1 MRKMKK
7 KTTTILIFLI
17 LAGALAGTGAQAGGD
32 PEEGRKKSQACAA
45 CHGPTGISAAPIYPH
60 LAGQHASYIVR
71 ALKDYQSGAR
81 QNPIMQPMAAP
92 LSERDMEDLAAYYSA
107 QDGLVTPEPR

>member
-1 MRKMKK
+1 MKTAMN
-7 KTTTILIFLI
+7 TTTKLAFLI
-17 LAGALAGTGAQAGGD
+17 LVGALAGTGAQAGGD
-32 PEEGRKKSQACAA
+32 PEEGKKKSQACAA
-45 CHGPTGISAAPIYPH
+45 CHGPAGISTAPIYPH

-92 LSERDMEDLAAYYSA
+92 LSEQDMEDIAAYYA
-107 QDGLVTPEPR
+107 EQDGLVTPMPK